1 MPTEIIV
8 SLISSVIGGLLVAVV
23 SYVFTRKKIEAET
36 EKLRA
41 EAEKFRA
48 EAAKINAEA
57 DNVRT
62 KTITEFYTSLLEKG
76 QWDLLALQLR
86 ERPED
91 INPVAKE
98 LRKQMAVKQQ
108 LQTLRSFLESDQSEH
123 IAEESEQLL
132 QSFVQKAGE

>member
-8 SLISSVIGGLLVAVV
+8 SLISSVIGGFLVAVV
-23 SYVFTRKKIEAET
+23 NYVFTRKKIAAET

-41 EAEKFRA
+41 EAEKLRA

-91 INPVAKE
+91 LNTVAKE
-98 LRKQMAVKQQ
+98 LRKQTAVKQQ
-108 LQTLRSFLESDQSEH
+108 LQTLKSFLESDQSEH
-123 IAEESEQLL
+123 IPEENEQLL